1 MLLKDFTLW
10 KRQAAAKVS
19 VLALVAQSMTP
30 AFAAAQDNSA
40 KTNTPIK
47 HIVVIIA
54 ENRTFDHV
62 FATYKPKQGERVD
75 NLLSRRIINED
86 GTPGPNYF
94 LATQWSAVDNHDD
107 KFQLSPGDKTL
118 YPNLPAPLSGGPT
131 KAPFSSIDAA
141 KQVENGL
148 PITTNS

>member
-47 HIVVIIA
+47 HIVVIIG

-94 LATQWSAVDNHDD
+94 LASQWSAVD
-107 KFQLSPGDKTL
+107 SEAGRERP
-118 YPNLPAPLSGGPT
+118 S
-131 KAPFSSIDAA
+131 
-141 KQVENGL
+141 
-148 PITTNS
+148 